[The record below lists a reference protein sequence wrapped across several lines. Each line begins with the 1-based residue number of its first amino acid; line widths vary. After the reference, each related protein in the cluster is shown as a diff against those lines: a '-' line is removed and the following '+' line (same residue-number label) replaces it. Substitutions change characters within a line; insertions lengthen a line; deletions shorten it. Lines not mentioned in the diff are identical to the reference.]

1 MAKTIKLDAT
11 MREGVGKGAARAV
24 RREGGVPAVIYGGDE
39 APATITLAKNKL
51 ISTLNQGGFYTNITE
66 IKIGNDTHRVLA
78 RDIQWHPVYDSPEHV
93 DFLRVT
99 KRTMISV
106 EVGVNFINEDAAPG
120 LNEEGG
126 ILNVVRHAIEV
137 RCSAISI
144 PEEITVDLTGMTM
157 GDSVHMQSLN
167 LPEGVQLTTDEDY
180 TVATIAAPKAAPV
193 EDEEGEEGEEA
204 DLEGTV
210 GEEAAEAAEG
220 EEEEKSE

>member
-11 MREGVGKGAARAV
+11 IREGVGKGAARAV

-39 APATITLAKNKL
+39 APVTITLAKNKL

-66 IKIGNDTHRVLA
+66 IKAGDDTYRVLA

-106 EVGVNFINEDAAPG
+106 EVQVNFINEDAAPG
-120 LNEEGG
+120 LKDEGG
-126 ILNVVRHAIEV
+126 ILNVIRHAIEV
-137 RCSAISI
+137 RCSAIAI

-167 LPEGVQLTTDEDY
+167 LPEGVELTTDEDY
-180 TVATIAAPKAAPV
+180 TVATIAAPKAAPA
-193 EDEEGEEGEEA
+193 ETEEGEEGEEGETA
-204 DLEGTV
+204 EG
-210 GEEAAEAAEG
+210 GEEAAEGDAPAEADA
-220 EEEEKSE
+220 E